1 MMAEKTMTAT
11 DLWQKYTKNPD
22 LATRELLIT
31 EYLPLVKYVVGRLA
45 VTLPPTVDSDDL
57 MGYGVMGLITA
68 IERFNPERG
77 FKFETFAV
85 SRIRGAIIDELR
97 SQDWLPRS
105 VRQKAKELEGTIRQL
120 ENRLGRTASDQELAS
135 EMGVGVEQLPKNL
148 SEIVAPVLSLD
159 DLVSFSDDGSK
170 ASWLDTLPDDRLGPA
185 AQFDQEEM
193 VVILGQ
199 AIDQL
204 PERER
209 LLISLY
215 YHEGLT
221 LKEIGAVLSVTESRV
236 CQLHSQAVGRLRTK
250 INAMVS

>member
-1 MMAEKTMTAT
+1 MTVAN
-11 DLWQKYTKNPD
+11 LWQKYASKPD
-22 LATRELLIT
+22 PATREKLIM
-31 EYLPLVKYVVGRLA
+31 EYLPLVKYVVGRMA
-45 VTLPPTVDSDDL
+45 VTLPPTVDADDL
-57 MGYGVMGLITA
+57 MGYGVMGLIAA
-68 IERFNPERG
+68 IERFSPERG

-105 VRQKAKELEGTIRQL
+105 VRQKAKEMEATIRQV
-120 ENRLGRTASDQELAS
+120 ENTLGRTATDEELATA
-135 EMGVGVEQLPKNL
+135 MGVKVDDLPKNL

-159 DLVSFSDDGSK
+159 DLVSMGDDGQK

-185 AQFDQEEM
+185 AAFDQEEM
-193 VVILGQ
+193 VEILGQ
-199 AIDQL
+199 AIDAL

-209 LLISLY
+209 LLITLY

-250 INAMVS
+250 INGMIK

>member
-1 MMAEKTMTAT
+1 MLTVQ
-11 DLWQKYTKNPD
+11 DLWQKYSKSPD
-22 LATRELLIT
+22 PATREKLVL

-45 VTLPPTVDSDDL
+45 VTLPPTVDAEDL
-57 MGYGVMGLITA
+57 VGYGVMGLITA
-68 IERFNPERG
+68 IERFSPERG

-105 VRQKAKELEGTIRQL
+105 VRQKAKEMETSIRTLEHQ
-120 ENRLGRTASDQELAS
+120 LGRTATDDELAKAL
-135 EMGVGVEQLPKNL
+135 GTTVDNLPKNL

-159 DLVSFSDDGSK
+159 DLVMMSDDGQK
-170 ASWLDTLPDDRLGPA
+170 VSWLDTLPDDRLGPA
-185 AQFDQEEM
+185 AVFDAEEM
-193 VVILGQ
+193 TEILGK
-199 AIDQL
+199 AIDLL

-209 LLISLY
+209 LLVSLY

-221 LKEIGAVLSVTESRV
+221 LKEIGQVLSVTESRV

-250 INAMVS
+250 INQMVSG

>member
-1 MMAEKTMTAT
+1 MVTPTV
-11 DLWQKYTKNPD
+11 LWQKYTAKPD
-22 LATRELLIT
+22 HATREKLIM
-31 EYLPLVKYVVGRLA
+31 EYLPLVKYVVGRMA
-45 VTLPPTVDSDDL
+45 VTLPPTVDADDL
-57 MGYGVMGLITA
+57 MGYGVMGLIAA
-68 IERFNPERG
+68 IERFNPDRG

-105 VRQKAKELEGTIRQL
+105 VRQKAKEHEAAIRQV
-120 ENRLGRTASDQELAS
+120 EHRLGRTATDAELADA
-135 EMGVGVEQLPKNL
+135 MGVKVEDLPKNL

-159 DLVSFSDDGSK
+159 DLVSMHDDGQK
-170 ASWLDTLPDDRLGPA
+170 ASWLDTLVDDRLGPA
-185 AQFDQEEM
+185 AAFDQEEM

-199 AIDQL
+199 AIEAL

-209 LLISLY
+209 LLITLY

-250 INAMVS
+250 INGMIAG

>member
-1 MMAEKTMTAT
+1 MKTVA
-11 DLWQKYTKNPD
+11 DLWQRF
-22 LATRELLIT
+22 TRTPEPAVREQLIL

-45 VTLPPTVDSDDL
+45 VTLPPTVDAEDL

-85 SRIRGAIIDELR
+85 SRIRGAIIDEMR
-97 SQDWLPRS
+97 AQDWLPRS
-105 VRQKAKELEGTIRQL
+105 VRQKAKEMEATIRDV
-120 ENRLGRTASDQELAS
+120 EHKLGRTASDQELATAL
-135 EMGVGVEQLPKNL
+135 GVSLEQLPRSL

-159 DLVSFSDDGSK
+159 DLIAMGDDGQKS
-170 ASWLDTLPDDRLGPA
+170 SWLDTLPDERLGPA
-185 AQFDQEEM
+185 ASFDQAEM
-193 VVILGQ
+193 TTILGQ
-199 AIDQL
+199 AIDAL

-209 LLISLY
+209 LLVSLY

-236 CQLHSQAVGRLRTK
+236 CQLHSQAMGRLRTT
-250 INAMVS
+250 INALTRG

>member
-1 MMAEKTMTAT
+1 MPTAA
-11 DLWQKYTKNPD
+11 DLWQKYTAKPD
-22 LATRELLIT
+22 PATREKLIM

-45 VTLPPTVDSDDL
+45 VTLPPTVDADDL
-57 MGYGVMGLITA
+57 LGYGVMGLITA

-105 VRQKAKELEGTIRQL
+105 VRQKAKEMEGTIREL
-120 ENRLGRTASDQELAS
+120 ENRLGRTASDQELA
-135 EMGVGVEQLPKNL
+135 GALGTTVDNLPKNL

-159 DLVSFSDDGSK
+159 DLVSMGDDGQK
-170 ASWLDTLPDDRLGPA
+170 ISWLDTLPDDRMGPTA
-185 AQFDQEEM
+185 TFDQEEM
-193 VVILGQ
+193 VEILGQ
-199 AIDQL
+199 AIDAL

-250 INAMVS
+250 INALTAG

>member
-1 MMAEKTMTAT
+1 MMTTAN
-11 DLWQKYTKNPD
+11 LWQKYTSKPD
-22 LATRELLIT
+22 PATREKLIM
-31 EYLPLVKYVVGRLA
+31 EYLPLVKYVVGRMA
-45 VTLPPTVDSDDL
+45 VTLPPTVDSEDL
-57 MGYGVMGLITA
+57 MGYGVMGLIAA

-105 VRQKAKELEGTIRQL
+105 VRQKAKEMEATIRQV
-120 ENRLGRTASDQELAS
+120 EHQLGRTATDEELATA
-135 EMGVGVEQLPKNL
+135 MGIKVDDLPRSL

-159 DLVSFSDDGSK
+159 DLVSMGDEGQK
-170 ASWLDTLPDDRLGPA
+170 LSWLDTLPDDRVGPA
-185 AQFDQEEM
+185 AAFDQEEM
-193 VVILGQ
+193 VEILGQ
-199 AIDQL
+199 AIEAL

-209 LLISLY
+209 LLITLY

-221 LKEIGAVLSVTESRV
+221 LKEIGQVLSVTESRV

-250 INAMVS
+250 INGMIK

>member
-1 MMAEKTMTAT
+1 MSTTA
-11 DLWQKYTKNPD
+11 DLWQKYASQPD
-22 LATRELLIT
+22 PATREKLIM

-45 VTLPPTVDSDDL
+45 VTLPPTVDSEDL
-57 MGYGVMGLITA
+57 VGYGIMGLITA

-105 VRQKAKELEGTIRQL
+105 VRQKAKEMEANIRTLEVT
-120 ENRLGRTASDQELAS
+120 LGRTASDDELAKS
-135 EMGVGVEQLPKNL
+135 LGTTVDNLPKSL

-159 DLVSFSDDGSK
+159 DLVSMGDDGGK
-170 ASWLDTLPDDRLGPA
+170 VSWLDTLPDERLGPA
-185 AQFDQEEM
+185 GVFDQHEM
-193 VVILGQ
+193 VEILGQ
-199 AIDQL
+199 AIDHL

-209 LLISLY
+209 LLVSLY

-221 LKEIGAVLSVTESRV
+221 LKEIGQVLSVTESRV
-236 CQLHSQAVGRLRTK
+236 CQLHSQAMGRLRTK
-250 INAMVS
+250 INALTAG

>member
-1 MMAEKTMTAT
+1 MLTAQ
-11 DLWQKYTKNPD
+11 DLWQKYTKQPD
-22 LATRELLIT
+22 VATREKLIM

-45 VTLPPTVDSDDL
+45 VTLPPTVDAEDL
-57 MGYGVMGLITA
+57 VGYGVMGLITA
-68 IERFNPERG
+68 IERFSPERG

-105 VRQKAKELEGTIRQL
+105 VRQKAKEMESSIRSL
-120 ENRLGRTASDQELAS
+120 ENQLGRTATDDELARAL
-135 EMGVGVEQLPKNL
+135 GTTVDNLPKNL
-148 SEIVAPVLSLD
+148 AEIVAPVLSLD
-159 DLVSFSDDGSK
+159 DLVMMSDDGQK
-170 ASWLDTLPDDRLGPA
+170 VSWLDTLPDDRLGPA
-185 AQFDQEEM
+185 ASFDAEEM
-193 VVILGQ
+193 TVILGQ
-199 AIDQL
+199 AIDLL

-221 LKEIGAVLSVTESRV
+221 LKEIGQVLSVTESRV

-250 INAMVS
+250 INQLVSG

>member
-1 MMAEKTMTAT
+1 MLTAA
-11 DLWQKYTKNPD
+11 DLWQKYASKPD
-22 LATRELLIT
+22 PATREKLIL
-31 EYLPLVKYVVGRLA
+31 EYMPLVKYVVGRMA
-45 VTLPPTVDSDDL
+45 VTLPPTVDADDL
-57 MGYGVMGLITA
+57 LGYGVMGLIAA
-68 IERFNPERG
+68 IERFSPERG

-105 VRQKAKELEGTIRQL
+105 VRQKAKEMEATIRQV
-120 ENRLGRTASDQELAS
+120 ENGLGRTASDEELAAA
-135 EMGVGVEQLPKNL
+135 MGVKVADLPKNL

-159 DLVSFSDDGSK
+159 DLVSLGDDGQK
-170 ASWLDTLPDDRLGPA
+170 VSWLDTLPDDRVGPA
-185 AQFDQEEM
+185 AAFDQEEM

-199 AIDQL
+199 AIDAL

-209 LLISLY
+209 LLITLY

-250 INAMVS
+250 INGMIQ

>member
-1 MMAEKTMTAT
+1 MLTVQ
-11 DLWQKYTKNPD
+11 DLWQKYSKSPD
-22 LATRELLIT
+22 PATREKLVL

-45 VTLPPTVDSDDL
+45 VTLPPTVDAEDL
-57 MGYGVMGLITA
+57 VGYGVMGLITA

-105 VRQKAKELEGTIRQL
+105 VRQKAKEMETSIRTLEHQ
-120 ENRLGRTASDQELAS
+120 LGRTATDDELAKAL
-135 EMGVGVEQLPKNL
+135 GTTVDNLPKNL

-159 DLVSFSDDGSK
+159 DLVMMSDDGQK
-170 ASWLDTLPDDRLGPA
+170 VSWLDTLPDDRLGPA
-185 AQFDQEEM
+185 ASFDAEEM
-193 VVILGQ
+193 TEILGK
-199 AIDQL
+199 AIDLL

-209 LLISLY
+209 LLVSLY

-221 LKEIGAVLSVTESRV
+221 LKEIGQVLSVTESRV

-250 INAMVS
+250 INQMVAG

>member
-1 MMAEKTMTAT
+1 MAEKTMTTT
-11 DLWQKYTKNPD
+11 DLWQKYTSKPD
-22 LATRELLIT
+22 LATREQLIT
-31 EYLPLVKYVVGRLA
+31 EYLPLVKYVVGRMA
-45 VTLPPTVDSDDL
+45 VTLPPTVDADDL
-57 MGYGVMGLITA
+57 TGYGVMGLITA
-68 IERFNPERG
+68 IERFSPERG

-105 VRQKAKELEGTIRQL
+105 VRQKAKEMESTIRGL
-120 ENRLGRTASDQELAS
+120 ENRLGRTASDRELAA
-135 EMGVGVEQLPKNL
+135 EFGVGIDQLPKSL

-193 VVILGQ
+193 VEILGQ
-199 AIDQL
+199 AIDLL

-236 CQLHSQAVGRLRTK
+236 CQLHSQAVARLRTK

>member
-1 MMAEKTMTAT
+1 MAVSTA
-11 DLWQKYTKNPD
+11 DLWQKYASKPD
-22 LATRELLIT
+22 PATREKLIM
-31 EYLPLVKYVVGRLA
+31 EYLTLVKYVVGRMA

-57 MGYGVMGLITA
+57 MGYGVMGLIAA
-68 IERFNPERG
+68 IERFSPERG

-105 VRQKAKELEGTIRQL
+105 VRQKAKEMEATIRQV
-120 ENRLGRTASDQELAS
+120 ENGLGRTATDEELAS
-135 EMGVGVEQLPKNL
+135 AMGVKVDDLPKNL

-159 DLVSFSDDGSK
+159 DLVSMSDDGQK

-193 VVILGQ
+193 VEILGQ
-199 AIDQL
+199 AIDAL

-209 LLISLY
+209 LLITLY

-221 LKEIGAVLSVTESRV
+221 LKEIGQVLSVTESRV

-250 INAMVS
+250 INGMIK

>member
-1 MMAEKTMTAT
+1 MLTVQ
-11 DLWQKYTKNPD
+11 DLWQKYSKTPD
-22 LATRELLIT
+22 PATREKLVL

-45 VTLPPTVDSDDL
+45 VTLPPTVDAEDL
-57 MGYGVMGLITA
+57 VGYGVMGLITA

-105 VRQKAKELEGTIRQL
+105 VRQKAKEMEGSIRSLEHQ
-120 ENRLGRTASDQELAS
+120 LGRTATDGELATAL
-135 EMGVGVEQLPKNL
+135 GTTVDNLPKSL

-159 DLVSFSDDGSK
+159 DLVMMSDDGQK
-170 ASWLDTLPDDRLGPA
+170 VSWLDTLADDRLGPA
-185 AQFDQEEM
+185 AAFDAEEM
-193 VVILGQ
+193 TDILGK
-199 AIDQL
+199 AIDLL

-209 LLISLY
+209 LLVSLY

-221 LKEIGAVLSVTESRV
+221 LKEIGQVLSVTESRV

-250 INAMVS
+250 INQMVSG